1 MDHRCT
7 EDKQKDAWAGPCN
20 NLMTV
25 RTYYAFFYAAK
36 ASLPVESLFLQDYLK
51 MPRRGCPDPPLQCA
65 FSRVGQNLNAKMLL
79 DGGVLLLLAFC
90 QDCHPLVS
98 SGNSDESQGTL
109 RPAFRHLGNYRCP
122 PHGKEAK
129 TKAHRGFWEVA
140 WRLRDQEGSHG
151 ATYLVA
157 W

>member
-79 DGGVLLLLAFC
+79 DGDPLFVIWEIIDAHPTGRKQKPRPTGV
-90 QDCHPLVS
+90 
-98 SGNSDESQGTL
+98 SGKWLGAYGTKKEVTEQPTL
-109 RPAFRHLGNYRCP
+109 SLGRH
-122 PHGKEAK
+122 
-129 TKAHRGFWEVA
+129 W
-140 WRLRDQEGSHG
+140 
-151 ATYLVA
+151 
-157 W
+157 